1 MKKILIILVAVFAII
16 GAFSACGGSDKEE
29 TAAPADTTTTAPVE
43 EAQTETTDDQ
53 TAAQAEET
61 PTAANEADF
70 DGCHVVITGHKVA
83 SDYEGKPMLVIEY
96 AFTNN
101 TDENKAPIWEFYHK
115 AFQNGIELD
124 TAIGMDSSVYD
135 AGIEQKTIQ
144 PGTTLEGCQIAYSLT
159 DTSPVDF
166 TGGGLFD
173 QELIKMTFDV
183 QQ

>member
-1 MKKILIILVAVFAII
+1 MRYF
-16 GAFSACGGSDKEE
+16 
-29 TAAPADTTTTAPVE
+29 
-43 EAQTETTDDQ
+43 
-53 TAAQAEET
+53 
-61 PTAANEADF
+61 
-70 DGCHVVITGHKVA
+70 VITGHKVA
-83 SDYEGKPMLVIEY
+83 TDYEGKPMLVIEY

-101 TDENKAPIWEFYHK
+101 SSENKSPIWVFFHK

-166 TGGGLFD
+166 TGGGMLD